1 MTSRPNVVLATVT
14 GLVIVLAVVAG
25 LLTLRR
31 EPPQLDVSTPDG
43 TVQTFV
49 LAFIDG
55 DDETAVAFLDPS
67 LGCKAPLRDVYRPTR
82 VSLTVASTKTTEP
95 KATVVLDVTEYG
107 GGPFDSWSHREVY
120 DLVRRDSGWMIT
132 GNPWPVYSCK

>member
-1 MTSRPNVVLATVT
+1 M
-14 GLVIVLAVVAG
+14 
-25 LLTLRR
+25 
-31 EPPQLDVSTPDG
+31 STPDG

-67 LGCKAPLRDVYRPTR
+67 LGCTAPLRDRYRPTR

-107 GGPFDSWSHREVY
+107 SGPFDSWSHREVY